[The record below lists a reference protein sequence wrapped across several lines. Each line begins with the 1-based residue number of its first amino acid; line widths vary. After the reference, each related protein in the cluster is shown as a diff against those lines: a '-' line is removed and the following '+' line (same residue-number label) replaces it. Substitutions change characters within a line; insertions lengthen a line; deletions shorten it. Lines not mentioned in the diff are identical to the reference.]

1 MDYAIIS
8 TILKTTIP
16 SLNFVSSKAIVPRTT
31 LSIFSMFKL
40 HSLVAFMSITD
51 TDISHAGCN
60 VCKQNFSSNCALVHL
75 LLNNAD
81 IDIQC
86 ITYWIV
92 NWNYSYSFLSH
103 KCSILTDHSHR
114 TEFTQRVLVFIYI
127 LVCARHLPLNPI
139 FIGQFVAQCAI
150 FITIALTSRRMFT

>member
-1 MDYAIIS
+1 
-8 TILKTTIP
+8 
-16 SLNFVSSKAIVPRTT
+16 
-31 LSIFSMFKL
+31 
-40 HSLVAFMSITD
+40 MSITD

-60 VCKQNFSSNCALVHL
+60 VCKQKFSSNCAQVHL

-92 NWNYSYSFLSH
+92 SWNYSYSFLSH